1 MPLTTIHAGLSNT
14 AVLFVAAIGLWA
26 LVLRF
31 MSRSLDS
38 SWYGAALIAEVLL
51 LAQALIGTILYLQ
64 GYSGALARP
73 YMHILYG
80 AVAVVTL
87 PAAWGYFGN
96 LDDERVKALAMAVAC
111 FFLWGIL
118 LRASNVAHFALPSM

>member
-51 LAQALIGTILYLQ
+51 LAQALIGAILYLQ
-64 GYSGALARP
+64 GYGGALARP

-118 LRASNVAHFALPSM
+118 LRASNVAHFALPGV